1 MLSGSLMRETAAD
14 LLQLQT
20 LLSDSIERASA
31 FLRESFEMPAHSL
44 SAAQL
49 AAHLDGALTVA
60 LATVTARGEPRVSP
74 IGAVFVRASFCV
86 PTVAESARARH
97 LARRPA
103 ASLTYYEGIDMAV
116 IAHGA
121 VEVVTTAD
129 EQFHAIDAALVQ
141 SGRESPTAWGGHAIY
156 LRLVPATMY
165 TYARYPERFGEAEA

>member
-1 MLSGSLMRETAAD
+1 MRETATD
-14 LLQLQT
+14 LERLQA

-49 AAHLDGALTVA
+49 AAHLDGVLTVA

-74 IGAVFVRASFCV
+74 IGALFVRGAFCV

-116 IAHGA
+116 IAHG
-121 VEVVTTAD
+121 EVQVITGTD
-129 EQFHAIDAALVQ
+129 ERFGEIDAALVQ
-141 SGRESPTAWGGHAIY
+141 AGRESPREWGGHAIY

-165 TYARYPERFGEAEA
+165 TYARYPARF

>member
-1 MLSGSLMRETAAD
+1 MRETGTD
-14 LLQLQT
+14 LERLQA
-20 LLSDSIERASA
+20 LLSESIERASA

-74 IGAVFVRASFCV
+74 IGAVFVRGSFCV

-103 ASLTYYEGIDMAV
+103 ASLTYYEGVDMAV
-116 IAHGA
+116 IAHGE
-121 VEVVTTAD
+121 VEIITTTD
-129 EQFHAIDAALVQ
+129 EGFEEIDAALVQ
-141 SGRESPTAWGGHAIY
+141 SGRESPREWGGHAIY
-156 LRLVPATMY
+156 VRLAPATIY
-165 TYARYPERFGEAEA
+165 TYARHPERFAPS

>member
-1 MLSGSLMRETAAD
+1 MRETATD
-14 LLQLQT
+14 LERLQT
-20 LLSDSIERASA
+20 LLSESVDRASA

-49 AAHLDGALTVA
+49 SAHLDGALTVA
-60 LATVTARGEPRVSP
+60 LATVTARAEPRVSP

-116 IAHGA
+116 IAHGDT
-121 VEVVTTAD
+121 EN
-129 EQFHAIDAALVQ
+129 
-141 SGRESPTAWGGHAIY
+141 
-156 LRLVPATMY
+156 LRLVPATLY
-165 TYARYPERFGEAEA
+165 TYARYPERFRVASERRSLRAGARTRGWPPARR